1 MRETAL
7 ALAQG
12 LLPRLQFLGEPG
24 ATVGP
29 LQSMRNIF
37 RVGEQLPEVVPNERV
52 TLLGRTITGFTA
64 LVMLGVDWLDGTA
77 AHVRAMAMRRRPRNA
92 GGLTHTAA
100 D

>member
-12 LLPRLQFLGEPG
+12 IFPRLKFLGEPV

-37 RVGEQLPEVVPNERV
+37 RVGEQRTEVLLNERV
-52 TLLGRTITGFTA
+52 KLLGRTITGFTA
-64 LVMLGVDWLDGTA
+64 LVMLGVDRLDGTA
-77 AHVRAMAMRRRPRNA
+77 AHVIAMAMLRRPRNA

>member
-12 LLPRLQFLGEPG
+12 LLPRLQFLGEPV

-29 LQSMRNIF
+29 LPSRRNIF
-37 RVGEQLPEVVPNERV
+37 RVGEPLTEVLPHERV
-52 TLLGRTITGFTA
+52 KLLGRTITGCTA
-64 LVMLGVDWLDGTA
+64 LVMLGVERLDGTA
-77 AHVRAMAMRRRPRNA
+77 AHRIAMARLRRPRNA